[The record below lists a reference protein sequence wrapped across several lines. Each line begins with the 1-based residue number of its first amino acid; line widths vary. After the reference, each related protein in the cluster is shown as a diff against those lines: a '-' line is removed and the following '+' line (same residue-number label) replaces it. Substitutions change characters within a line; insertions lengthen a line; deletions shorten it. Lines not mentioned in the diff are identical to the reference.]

1 MPAALLTPPADL
13 RIARWVQRH
22 ATTLL
27 RFSLA
32 AIFVWFGVLKP
43 LGLSPA
49 ASLVERTV
57 FWFDP
62 AWFVPLLGAWE
73 TAIGIGLCFR
83 RTLPWALALLFLQM
97 PGTFLPL
104 VLLPDVCFTEFPY
117 GLTLEGQY
125 IIKNLCLISAAIVV
139 TASARLQHA
148 QAGSAAGPASSSA
161 EDGRPRPPLRRRLT
175 RRMARYAP
183 GC

>member
-1 MPAALLTPPADL
+1 MSNPAALSAPAPVDL
-13 RIARWVQRH
+13 VVAQWVHRH

-32 AIFVWFGVLKP
+32 AIFFWFGILKP

-49 ASLVERTV
+49 ADLVGNTV

-62 AWFVPLLGAWE
+62 TWFVPVLGAWE
-73 TAIGIGLCFR
+73 MAIGIGLCFR
-83 RTLPWALALLFLQM
+83 RTLPAALALLFLQM

-104 VLLPDVCFTEFPY
+104 VLLPSVCFTEFPY

-125 IIKNLCLISAAIVV
+125 IIKNLTLISAAIVV
-139 TASARLQHA
+139 TASARL
-148 QAGSAAGPASSSA
+148 
-161 EDGRPRPPLRRRLT
+161 RRGDLLAT
-175 RRMARYAP
+175 T
-183 GC
+183 

>member
-1 MPAALLTPPADL
+1 MPAAALPLPADL
-13 RIARWVQRH
+13 RLARWVQRH

-32 AIFVWFGVLKP
+32 AIFFWFGILKP
-43 LGLSPA
+43 LGVSPA
-49 ASLVERTV
+49 AGLVERTV

-73 TAIGIGLCFR
+73 VAIGLGLCFR

-104 VLLPDVCFTEFPY
+104 LLLPDVCFTEFPY

-139 TASARLQHA
+139 TASARLQQATPTSPAHA
-148 QAGSAAGPASSSA
+148 TAPWPA
-161 EDGRPRPPLRRRLT
+161 RRRRIT